1 MSGFSEDFLWG
12 GAVAAHQIE
21 GAWNVDGKG
30 VSIADVMTAG
40 EHGVPRE
47 ITDGVL
53 PGKNYPSH
61 EAIDFYYRYK
71 EDIAMLAEMGFK
83 SFRTSINW
91 TRIFPKG
98 DEEKPNEAGLQFYD
112 DLFDELIK
120 YDIEPVVTLSH
131 FEMPYHL
138 HKEYGGFKNKKVI
151 DFYAH
156 YAETVMHRYQDKV
169 KYWMTFNEINNQADG
184 YSDLHTFTNSAIIFE
199 DGDNKAEI
207 VYQASLNELIASAK
221 AVKIGHEINPDF
233 QVGCMMAYVPVYPFS
248 SNPDDQMDA
257 VKAMNRRFFYND
269 IHAKGEIPKYALKK
283 WERLGYSIEYSQEEL
298 EILREGTVDFIG
310 LSYYMSNTVTA
321 IDEVTGSINESD
333 DQLKFTNNPYLKVSD
348 WDWPIDPV
356 GLRYILNILD
366 QRYDLPLFIVENGFG
381 AYDEIADDGKIY
393 DDYRIEYLK
402 EHIEEMKKAVEIDGV
417 DLMGYTPWGCID
429 LVSFGTGEMEKRYG
443 FIYVDK
449 DNEGNGSLDRMKKKS
464 FSWYKK
470 VIESNGE
477 NLENIRK
484 DI

>member
-1 MSGFSEDFLWG
+1 MTGFKENFLWG

-21 GAWNVDGKG
+21 GAWDVDGKG

-47 ITDGVL
+47 ITDGVIS
-53 PGKNYPSH
+53 GKNYPNH
-61 EAIDFYYRYK
+61 EAIDFYHRYK
-71 EDIAMLAEMGFK
+71 EDIALFAEMGFK

-91 TRIFPKG
+91 TRIFPNG
-98 DEEKPNEAGLQFYD
+98 DDEQPNEKGLQFYD

-131 FEMPYHL
+131 FEFPYTIY
-138 HKEYGGFKNKKVI
+138 KKYGGFKNKKII
-151 DFYAH
+151 DLFVK
-156 YAETVMHRYQDKV
+156 YAETVMERYKDKV

-184 YSDLHTFTNSAIIFE
+184 YRDLHVFTNSAMTFK
-199 DGDNKAEI
+199 DGDNKAEL

-221 AVKIGHEINPDF
+221 VVKLGHKINPDF
-233 QVGCMMAYVPVYPFS
+233 EIGCMMAYVPVYPFS
-248 SNPDDQMDA
+248 SNPDDMMA
-257 VKAMNRRFFYND
+257 SVKAMNRRFFYND
-269 IHAKGEIPKYALKK
+269 IHAKGEIPNYTLRK
-283 WERLGYSIEYSQEEL
+283 WDRLGYQIDYSDEEL
-298 EILREGTVDFIG
+298 QVLREGTVDFIG
-310 LSYYMSNTVTA
+310 LSYYMSNTVTE
-321 IDEVTGSINESD
+321 IEEVTGRKDGTD
-333 DQLKFTNNPYLKVSD
+333 DELKFTNNPYLNVSD
-348 WDWPIDPV
+348 WEWPIDPV

-381 AYDEIADDGKIY
+381 AYDKISDDGEIY

-402 EHIEEMKKAVEIDGV
+402 AHIEEMKKAVEIDGV
-417 DLMGYTPWGCID
+417 DLIGYTPWGCID
-429 LVSFGTGEMEKRYG
+429 IVSFGTGEMEKRYG

-449 DNEGNGSLDRMKKKS
+449 DNDGKGTLERKKKKS

-477 NLENIRK
+477 DLSNIN
-484 DI
+484 IQE